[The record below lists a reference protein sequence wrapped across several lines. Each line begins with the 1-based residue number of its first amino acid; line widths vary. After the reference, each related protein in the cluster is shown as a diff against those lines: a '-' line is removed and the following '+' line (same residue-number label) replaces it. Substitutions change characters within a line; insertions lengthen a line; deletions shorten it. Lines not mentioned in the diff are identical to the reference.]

1 MRLLPVLMLFVVL
14 CLNRT
19 GAAGQKFFLQGIVKD
34 SVQNTGLRSASIR
47 NVFTGTTVVS
57 RTDGKFI
64 IAVEK
69 GNILAVGASGYLSDT
84 LTITD
89 SILSSGF
96 IVMQLHV
103 LPATLPGVTVSAKL
117 SPYQIDSIYR
127 RKAFLATIGEV
138 RITTVSRTNELGFG
152 VGINIDRFSKR
163 EKNKRTA
170 RTLFDITEEEA
181 YINFRWNENIVNKY
195 TKFTGDTLVEFMQAN
210 RPTWEWLRKHPLEE
224 DVLYYINQRLKSYFK
239 RNDN

>member
-19 GAAGQKFFLQGIVKD
+19 GAAGQKIFLQGVVKD

-84 LTITD
+84 ITITD

-96 IVMQLHV
+96 IVLQLHV

-127 RKAFLATIGEV
+127 RKAFLATVGEA

-181 YINFRWNENIVNKY
+181 YINFRWNENIVKKY
-195 TKFTGDTLVEFMQAN
+195 TKLSGDTLLEFMQTY
-210 RPTWEWLRKHPLEE
+210 RPTWDWLRKHPAEE
-224 DVLYYINQRLKSYFK
+224 DVLYYINKCLKSYYK
-239 RNDN
+239 RNE

>member
-1 MRLLPVLMLFVVL
+1 MRLLPVMMCFALL
-14 CLNRT
+14 CLNWP
-19 GAAGQKFFLQGIVKD
+19 GAAGQKIFLQGIVQD
-34 SVQNTGLRSASIR
+34 SVQKKEIRSASIR
-47 NVFTGTTVVS
+47 NVFSGTTVVS
-57 RTDGKFI
+57 RSDGKFT
-64 IAVEK
+64 IAVQK
-69 GNILAVGASGYLSDT
+69 GNILAVAASGYLSDT

-89 SILSSGF
+89 SILASGF
-96 IVMQLHV
+96 IILQLNL
-103 LPATLPGVTVSAKL
+103 LPATLPGATVSAGL
-117 SPYQIDSIYR
+117 NPYQIDSISR
-127 RKAFLATIGEV
+127 RKAFLATVGEA

-163 EKNKRTA
+163 EKNKRAA

-210 RPTWEWLRKHPLEE
+210 RPTWEWLRRHPLEE